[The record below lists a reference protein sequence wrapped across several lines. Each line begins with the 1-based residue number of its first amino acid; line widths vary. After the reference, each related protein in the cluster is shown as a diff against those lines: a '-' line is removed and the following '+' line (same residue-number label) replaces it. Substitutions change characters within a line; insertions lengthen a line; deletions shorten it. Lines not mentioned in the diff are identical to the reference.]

1 MDTLT
6 LVAVFSGFGLSLTA
20 PWLHRIGRG
29 ATGWLIALL
38 PFGLAL
44 YFLSLVGSVA
54 AGDTIRVSY
63 PWVPTFGINLSFVI
77 DGLGLM
83 YALLITGIGTLIMIY
98 AGGYLAGHPQLG
110 RFFAFILLFLAAM
123 LGVVL
128 SDNLLVMFVFWELTS
143 ISSYLLIGFKH
154 ADEKSRKS
162 ALQALLVTGSGG
174 LALLAGVIL
183 LRIIG
188 GSWEISVLANN
199 SEAIRSSPLY
209 LGAFILIVLG
219 AFTKSAQFPFHFWL
233 PGAMAAPTPV
243 SAYLHSATMVKVGIY
258 LLARLNPVMGDT
270 VIWQT
275 TLVAVGATTMAY
287 TAYLAILQTD
297 LKRILAYSTVS
308 ALGTLT
314 LLIGIGTTYALE
326 AAMMFLFSHA
336 LYKGALFMAAGTIEH
351 ETGTRDITQLG
362 GLFRSLPIIG
372 VATGV
377 AALSMAGMIP
387 MAGFIG
393 KELFYKATVEAPSN
407 AVLLT
412 SIAVASNILIVVV
425 AGMVGIKP
433 FFGAKVQTPQEP
445 HTPPISLWLGPAVL
459 ASLSLLAGLLP
470 DIFTEPIVGPATNSL
485 QSAPTDVDIYLWPG
499 FNFVL
504 ALSAATVALGSV
516 VYAGRGVLQPAIT
529 RLAQTQVW
537 GPERGYNSAVDG
549 LNALARLQT
558 RILQSGYLRYYLM
571 LCIITMVGFVGF
583 TLISGGAL
591 SWPTDVSSASVL
603 EIIFAA
609 LILLAAI
616 FMVRTASRLAAVVGL
631 GVIGFSIALIFLIN
645 GGPDLAM
652 TQFAVE
658 TLSVI
663 LFVFVLYRLP
673 RFVNY
678 SRTADRIRD
687 AIIAFSAG
695 GLITAFILAVT
706 TAPLVSRVT
715 DFYAEN
721 SYTLAYGRNIVNVIL
736 VDFRSLDTLGELVV
750 LAIAAIGVYTLIALR
765 PCSEQ
770 DSESSA
776 TPGHPETEA

>member
-38 PFGLAL
+38 PLSLAI
-44 YFLSLVGSVA
+44 YFLSLSGSVV

-63 PWVPTFGINLSFVI
+63 PWVPTFGINLSFVV
-77 DGLGLM
+77 DGLSLM
-83 YALLITGIGTLIMIY
+83 FALLITGIGSLIMVY

-110 RFFAFILLFLAAM
+110 RFYAFILLFLASM

-162 ALQALLVTGSGG
+162 ALQALLVTGAGG
-174 LALLAGVIL
+174 LALLGGIIL

-188 GSWEISVLANN
+188 GSWEISILANN
-199 SEAIRSSPLY
+199 SEAVRSSPLY
-209 LGAFILIVLG
+209 LAAFVLIALG

-275 TLVAVGATTMAY
+275 TLTAVGLTTMILS
-287 TAYLAILQTD
+287 AYLAILQTD

-351 ETGTRDITQLG
+351 ETGTRDITELG
-362 GLFRSLPIIG
+362 GLFRLLPIIG
-372 VATGV
+372 VATGM

-407 AVLLT
+407 ATLLT
-412 SIAVASNILIVVV
+412 SIAVASNILIVVA
-425 AGMVGIKP
+425 AGMVSIKP
-433 FFGAKVQTPQEP
+433 FFGTKVPTPQEP
-445 HTPPISLWLGPAVL
+445 HSPPISLWLGPAVL
-459 ASLSLLAGLLP
+459 ASLSLLAGILP
-470 DIFTEPIVGPATNSL
+470 GIITQPIVGPATNAM
-485 QSAPTDVDIYLWPG
+485 QSVPTDVEIYLWPG

-516 VYAGRGVLQPAIT
+516 IYAGRGMLQPAIT
-529 RLAQTQVW
+529 RLAQTQIW
-537 GPERGYNSAVDG
+537 GPERGYNRAVDG
-549 LNALARLQT
+549 LNAIARGQT
-558 RILQSGYLRYYLM
+558 RFLQSGYLRYYIM
-571 LCIITMVGFVGF
+571 LCIITLVGFVGF
-583 TLISGGAL
+583 TLISRGAV
-591 SWPTDVSSASVL
+591 SWPTDVSPISML

-609 LILLAAI
+609 LILLSAI
-616 FMVRTASRLAAVVGL
+616 FMVRTTSRLAAVAGL
-631 GVIGFSIALIFLIN
+631 GIIGFSVALMFLLN

-663 LFVFVLYRLP
+663 MFVFVLYRLP

-678 SRTADRIRD
+678 SGTADRIRD

-695 GLITAFILAVT
+695 GLITAFILAVAT
-706 TAPLVSRVT
+706 TPLVSRVT
-715 DFYAEN
+715 DYYAEN
-721 SYTLAYGRNIVNVIL
+721 TYTLGYGRNIVNVIL

-765 PCSEQ
+765 PKSEK
-770 DSESSA
+770 SSKVPA
-776 TPGHPETEA
+776 NPSHIEDTL